1 MFNRPRLIYFL
12 FPELFFFAQ
21 QGGEVGGGGEGGDGA
36 SEFPPVGGGGGEGT
50 ATGGSDMPFP
60 IKKEF
65 GEKKK

>member
-1 MFNRPRLIYFL
+1 M
-12 FPELFFFAQ
+12 
-21 QGGEVGGGGEGGDGA
+21 GGGGDGGDGA
-36 SEFPPVGGGGGEGT
+36 SEFPPVGGGEGT